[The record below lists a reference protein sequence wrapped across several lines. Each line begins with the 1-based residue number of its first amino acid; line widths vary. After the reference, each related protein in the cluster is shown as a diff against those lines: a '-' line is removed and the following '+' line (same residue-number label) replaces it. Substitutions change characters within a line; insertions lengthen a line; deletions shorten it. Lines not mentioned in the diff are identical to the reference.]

1 MFSGTRGFA
10 AARVLSKNVTF
21 SIISLGKT
29 KSLLGQIVDIS
40 KEDGDGR
47 EEPAAMNRS
56 TRSGRTRSQPQ
67 FRRNSSAMR
76 AGNERKLLLDQS
88 RTFRDFENLFA
99 ALDAM
104 ERWKDLVDQAIE

>member
-1 MFSGTRGFA
+1 M
-10 AARVLSKNVTF
+10 LSRDVTF

-29 KSLLGQIVDIS
+29 ESLLGQMVDIS
-40 KEDGDGR
+40 KADSDERD
-47 EEPAAMNRS
+47 EPAAMSRS

-67 FRRNSSAMR
+67 PRRNSTAMR
-76 AGNERKLLLDQS
+76 AGNERELLLDQS

-104 ERWKDLVDQAIE
+104 ERWKDLADQASQ